1 MPGMNASASSPSA
14 PSPPRILVVDDD
26 PAVRELLSAALARRG
41 YHVTCA
47 EEPEEAATMI
57 EYLDFDL
64 LCVDLDLSGL
74 NGLEGL
80 GLIAE
85 ARARVPRLGIVVIT
99 GNPDPLVHD
108 ACRSRGASAVH
119 FKSGPLSE
127 LQARFNALLQEGS
140 R

>member
-1 MPGMNASASSPSA
+1 MNAIGTVDPHSNVA
-14 PSPPRILVVDDD
+14 RILVVDDD
-26 PAVRELLSAALARRG
+26 PAVRELLGAAFTRRG

-47 EEPEEAATMI
+47 EEPEEAAALLMHRD
-57 EYLDFDL
+57 YDL

-80 GLIAE
+80 GLVAE
-85 ARARVPRLGIVVIT
+85 ARARLPRLGIVVIT
-99 GNPDPLVHD
+99 GNADPLVHD
-108 ACRSRGASAVH
+108 ACRSRGASTVH

-127 LQARFNALLQEGS
+127 LQARFEGLLKEGS